1 MTEAPTESPN
11 EAPTEAPAAPAGAP
25 PIPERKE
32 PEAPRGP
39 LGVLWHEWVKPLGS
53 VLLVVMAVR
62 STLFDWNDVP
72 SGSMRPTI
80 LEGDRIVVNKLAYG
94 LNTPFNGPNIDV
106 PFVGVSF
113 ANPLDVLPGFSWAAP
128 DRGDTVTFW
137 NPTPRELGPGGGPV
151 TPGVE
156 PVANPSSGI
165 RMVKR
170 IVALPGETVEVVNG
184 RLKITAADGTP
195 VPVVYAPNP
204 DPDVRFE
211 NRGGVPVEVDP
222 LLENLG
228 GVVHPIHFL
237 PGRGNYRDSPPYT
250 LADPEGLADDEYYMV
265 GDNRDNSRDSRYYQ
279 QIGHPVRGRDVTGKA
294 LFVAVSFDGS
304 FVRPV
309 WSRFLKGLGGEEA
322 EPGAVPGGG
331 E

>member
-1 MTEAPTESPN
+1 MEDEQTPAPPATP
-11 EAPTEAPAAPAGAP
+11 PAAAP
-25 PIPERKE
+25 PIPARRE

-39 LGVLWHEWVKPLGS
+39 LGVLWHEWVKPLGT

-62 STLFDWNDVP
+62 STIFDWNDVP

-94 LNTPFNGPNIDV
+94 LNAPFNGPNLDV
-106 PFVGVSF
+106 PFIGVSF
-113 ANPLDVLPGFSWAAP
+113 ANPLDFLPGWSWAAP
-128 DRGDTVTFW
+128 KRGDTVTFW
-137 NPTPRELGPGGGPV
+137 NPTPRELGPRGGPLRPGE
-151 TPGVE
+151 TPAE
-156 PVANPSSGI
+156 NPSSGI

-170 IVALPGETVEVVNG
+170 IVALPGETVEVIGG

-211 NRGGVPVEVDP
+211 DRGGVPVEVQP
-222 LLENLG
+222 FLENLDG
-228 GVVHPIHFL
+228 RVHAIHFL

-250 LADPEGLADDEYYMV
+250 LADRDGLADDEYYMV
-265 GDNRDNSRDSRYYQ
+265 GDNRDNSRDGRYYQ
-279 QIGHPVRGRDVTGKA
+279 EVGHPVRGRDITGKA

-304 FVRPV
+304 LVRPV
-309 WSRFLKGLGGEEA
+309 WSRFLKGLGGAEA
-322 EPGAVPGGG
+322 EPGATPTGDP
-331 E
+331 